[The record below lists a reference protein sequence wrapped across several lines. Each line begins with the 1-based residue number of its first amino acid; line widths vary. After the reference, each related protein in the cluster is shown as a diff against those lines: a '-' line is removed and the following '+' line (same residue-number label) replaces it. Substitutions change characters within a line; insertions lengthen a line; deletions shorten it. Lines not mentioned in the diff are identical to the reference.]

1 MSEKQQGKFEIL
13 YREGLCF
20 LFLLQKLS
28 KFKVLEFIYYYSAGD
43 QAQDLEHGRQVLSH
57 EFSNKPSII
66 ILTPNIIYFI
76 MIFKGM
82 RCNTDNAGAAGDES
96 VQR

>member
-1 MSEKQQGKFEIL
+1 MPNLNSLITFI
-13 YREGLCF
+13 LCF
-20 LFLLQKLS
+20 CFSFFQCWGS
-28 KFKVLEFIYYYSAGD
+28 T
-43 QAQDLEHGRQVLSH
+43 QDLEHGRQVLSH